1 MSASRRVVLNVPDVS
16 CMHCK
21 AAVEGAVSG
30 VSGVQA
36 VDVDVDAK
44 SCTVQLEPGADLGA
58 VKAAIEEEGYTVAGE
73 HEFAL

>member
-1 MSASRRVVLNVPDVS
+1 MSVSRHVVLNVPDVS

-21 AAVEGAVSG
+21 AAVEGAVAG
-30 VSGVQA
+30 VAGVEA

-44 SCTVQLEPGADLGA
+44 SCTVHLEPGADLGA
-58 VKAAIEEEGYTVAGE
+58 VKAAIEDEGYTVVGE